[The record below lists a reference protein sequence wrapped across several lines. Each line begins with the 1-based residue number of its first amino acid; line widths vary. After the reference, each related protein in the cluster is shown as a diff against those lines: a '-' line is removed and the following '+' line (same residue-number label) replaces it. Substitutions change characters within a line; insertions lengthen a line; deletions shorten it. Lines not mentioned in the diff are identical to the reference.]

1 MDHQAFAQLL
11 GNYGEFVGAIAVVVT
26 LVYLTIQL
34 RQNTK
39 SSQNASWQA
48 IIRQLSDLDVLEATD
63 SELSSFFETAEE
75 SPGALSDD
83 QYRKFKKFA
92 QPRFGA
98 LEYAYLANKN
108 GTIDGFFWDG
118 LHPYTKY
125 LISKPGYQRFWS
137 EQKQNLYHPDFI
149 AYVDSLGAANGDVS

>member
-1 MDHQAFAQLL
+1 ML
-11 GNYGEFVGAIAVVVT
+11 GSYGEFVGAIAVVVT

-75 SPGALSDD
+75 SPESLTGD
-83 QYRKFKKFA
+83 QYRKFVKIA

-125 LISKPGYQRFWS
+125 LISKSGYQRFWT
-137 EQKQNLYHPDFI
+137 EQKHNMYHPDFI
-149 AYVDSLGAANGDVS
+149 AYVDSLVSENGNVR

>member
-1 MDHQAFAQLL
+1 ML
-11 GNYGEFVGAIAVVVT
+11 GSYGEFVGAIAVVVT

-34 RQNTK
+34 RQNTE

-48 IIRQLSDLDVLEATD
+48 IIRQLSNLDVLEATD

-75 SPGALSDD
+75 SPESLTGD
-83 QYRKFKKFA
+83 QYRKFVKIA

-125 LISKPGYQRFWS
+125 LISKSGYQRFWT
-137 EQKQNLYHPDFI
+137 EQKHNMYHPDFI
-149 AYVDSLGAANGDVS
+149 AYVDSLVSENGNVR